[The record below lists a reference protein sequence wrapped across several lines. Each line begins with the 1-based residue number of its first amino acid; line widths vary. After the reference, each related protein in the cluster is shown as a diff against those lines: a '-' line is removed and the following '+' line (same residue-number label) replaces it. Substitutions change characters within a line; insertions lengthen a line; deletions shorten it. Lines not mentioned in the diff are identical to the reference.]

1 MTILACDIGGTHLR
15 VALCDL
21 SGNILLKRSVRSDD
35 DDPGALPRYMRE
47 VIDNADVSVSGA
59 VVGLPGSINYQTG
72 QVIHLPHLP
81 HWPHTVSADWLSAQV
96 GLEVLIANGADLA
109 ALGEHRFGAGI
120 GTSDMVYITASTGVG
135 AGVIIGN
142 KLLHG
147 KLSLAE
153 AGHTIIDFIG
163 MRTFEELG
171 SGTALQRLAG
181 DPGPHVTARARE
193 GDTEAIRQIHEVAYA
208 LGVGAL
214 NLAHI
219 FSPELIV
226 IGGGLSMASEILL
239 EPIRQVLREE
249 GGSFPASQVRV
260 AKAMSGDDAGLKG
273 AVAYWIDQCNL
284 GEQQVNLA

>member
-21 SGNILLKRSVRSDD
+21 SGNILLKQVVRSDD
-35 DDPGALPRYMRE
+35 GDPEALPRHMRA
-47 VIDNADVSVSGA
+47 VIDSAGVPVSGA

-72 QVIHLPHLP
+72 EVIHLPHLP
-81 HWPHTVSADWLSAQV
+81 RWPRTVSADWLSQQV
-96 GLEVLIANGADLA
+96 ELEVLVANDADLA

-120 GTSDMVYITASTGVG
+120 GSIDMVYITASTGVG
-135 AGVIIGN
+135 AGVIVGK

-153 AGHTIIDFIG
+153 AGHTIIDFVG

-181 DPGPHVTARARE
+181 DEGPNVTAKAHE
-193 GDTEAIRQIHEVAYA
+193 GDPEAIRQIREVAYA

-226 IGGGLSMASEILL
+226 IGGGLSRASDILL

-260 AKAMSGDDAGLKG
+260 VKAMNGDDAGLKG
-273 AVAYWIDQCNL
+273 AVAYWIDRRNL
-284 GEQQVNLA
+284 GKQQVNMS

>member
-1 MTILACDIGGTHLR
+1 
-15 VALCDL
+15 
-21 SGNILLKRSVRSDD
+21 
-35 DDPGALPRYMRE
+35 MRE

-96 GLEVLIANGADLA
+96 GLEVLIANDADLA

-153 AGHTIIDFIG
+153 AGHTIID
-163 MRTFEELG
+163 L
-171 SGTALQRLAG
+171 SL
-181 DPGPHVTARARE
+181 
-193 GDTEAIRQIHEVAYA
+193 IH
-208 LGVGAL
+208 
-214 NLAHI
+214 I
-219 FSPELIV
+219 
-226 IGGGLSMASEILL
+226 
-239 EPIRQVLREE
+239 
-249 GGSFPASQVRV
+249 
-260 AKAMSGDDAGLKG
+260 
-273 AVAYWIDQCNL
+273 
-284 GEQQVNLA
+284 